1 MSTYAT
7 ARVALAAAMSSLV
20 FAAVPAWSQA
30 PDATPLAADV
40 VAELVAAPDLAANRA
55 RLSAHFL
62 AVAADY
68 DGYAREHRAMA
79 KAYRRTPSGS
89 DSKRPGAP
97 DTAVHCDRLADNAAG
112 AASEARA
119 LAAAY
124 GGGAPA
130 VPVPAPPGNTER
142 AGTNSADLLTSTELH
157 TLVAVTPTP
166 ESHARLARHY
176 QALAARLDRDTRE
189 HRDLAAAYRAAPTGA
204 EAKRPGAPDTA
215 VHCERLADRAS
226 RMAGEARALASAHAQ
241 QRDER

>member
-1 MSTYAT
+1 MYPYAF

-40 VAELVAAPDLAANRA
+40 VAELVAAPDLPANRA

-68 DGYAREHRAMA
+68 DAYARDHRGMA

-97 DTAVHCDRLADNAAG
+97 DTAVHCDRLADSAAG

-124 GGGAPA
+124 AGDSPA
-130 VPVPAPPGNTER
+130 VPVPAPPGNTEP
-142 AGTNSADLLTSTELH
+142 AKANSAELLEPTELR
-157 TLVAVTPTP
+157 TLSEGTPTP
-166 ESHARLARHY
+166 QSHARLARHY
-176 QALAARLDRDTRE
+176 LALAAKLERETRE

-204 EAKRPGAPDTA
+204 ETKRPGVPDTA
-215 VHCERLADRAS
+215 VHCERLAERVS
-226 RMAGEARALASAHAQ
+226 RMAGEARALANAHAQ
-241 QRDER
+241 HGDER

>member
-1 MSTYAT
+1 MYTYAS

-30 PDATPLAADV
+30 PDATPVAADV
-40 VAELVAAPDLAANRA
+40 VAALVAAPDLPAIRA

-62 AVAADY
+62 AVAADS
-68 DGYAREHRAMA
+68 DAYAREHRAMA

-124 GGGAPA
+124 AGAGPA
-130 VPVPAPPGNTER
+130 VPSPALTGNTEP
-142 AGTNSADLLTSTELH
+142 AKANSADLLKHTELR
-157 TLVAVTPTP
+157 TLIRRNPDARA
-166 ESHARLARHY
+166 SFAARGARLE
-176 QALAARLDRDTRE
+176 D
-189 HRDLAAAYRAAPTGA
+189 G
-204 EAKRPGAPDTA
+204 G
-215 VHCERLADRAS
+215 
-226 RMAGEARALASAHAQ
+226 
-241 QRDER
+241 